1 MKISLRRKISL
12 YFSYRNLVIKNK
24 KDFQTKFNL
33 RLDRVNRIYTVVN
46 IPQEIFDEPY
56 TMRTSDINK
65 ISEPYITEYIR
76 QISNSLNESGL
87 TELYRLYNIEKVD
100 KFSYLIIIG
109 YSLFDT
115 GEVAKN
121 IFFRILPI
129 TAVLAISAILF
140 FKNYNF

>member
-1 MKISLRRKISL
+1 MKVSLRRKISL
-12 YFSYRNLVIKNK
+12 YFSYRNLVIKNR

-121 IFFRILPI
+121 IFLKILPI
-129 TAVLAISAILF
+129 VTVLAISIILF